1 MATVTSAKPSAG
13 TRLQSRI
20 RERLP
25 WAIFLVIFVGYPFV
39 FDSPYGHTVG
49 VLAILFA
56 LMATGWNLLGGFTG
70 QVSLGHAMFFGVGAY
85 AAAKGAEFGVNP
97 WIAIF
102 IGMVIAVASVV
113 AIGLPVFR
121 LRGHYF
127 AIATIAIVE
136 IVQLLSRL
144 WDWIGGDRG
153 ISIPIKPDS
162 LLDFQFSGRLKWEY
176 YYIALALLVMAL
188 AATRLILRSRIG
200 FYLIAIREDQEAA
213 ATLGVPITFYKQIA
227 FAFSAAVVAVAGGFH
242 AQLNLYVEPPSTL
255 SLLLSVKITI
265 AAVLGGV
272 RSMWG
277 PVIGGATFIAL
288 TEGTRVYFGGQG
300 NALNL
305 IIYGLVVM
313 VIASFEPN
321 GLIGL
326 AGRARRLAARWRS

>member
-1 MATVTSAKPSAG
+1 MTATKPSVG
-13 TRLQSRI
+13 TSRQSRL
-20 RERLP
+20 REGVP
-25 WAIFLVIFVGYPFV
+25 WAVFLLIFVGYPIV

-70 QVSLGHAMFFGVGAY
+70 QISLGHAMFFGVGVY
-85 AAAKGAEFGVNP
+85 AAAKGAEFGLNP
-97 WIAIF
+97 WLSIT
-102 IGMVIAVASVV
+102 IGAVV
-113 AIGLPVFR
+113 AIVGAVTIGLPVFR

-127 AIATIAIVE
+127 AIATIAVVE
-136 IVQLLSRL
+136 IIERLARL
-144 WDWIGGDRG
+144 WDWIGGARG
-153 ISIPIKPDS
+153 MSIPIKPDS
-162 LLDFQFSGRLKWEY
+162 FTEFQFSGRLKWEY

-200 FYLIAIREDQEAA
+200 FYLMAIREDQEAA
-213 ATLGVPITFYKQIA
+213 ATLGVPVTYYKQIA
-227 FAFSAAVVAVAGGFH
+227 FAFSAIVVAVAGGFH
-242 AQLNLYVEPPSTL
+242 AQLNLYVEPPATL

-272 RSMWG
+272 KSMWG

-300 NALNL
+300 DALNL
-305 IIYGLVVM
+305 IVYGLVVM
-313 VIASFEPN
+313 VIAAFEPN

-326 AGRARRLAARWRS
+326 AGRVRRLAARWRS

>member
-1 MATVTSAKPSAG
+1 MTTSRPSKG
-13 TRLQSRI
+13 TRRQSRI
-20 RERLP
+20 RGGLP

-49 VLAILFA
+49 VLAIMFA
-56 LMATGWNLLGGFTG
+56 LMATGWNVLGGFAG
-70 QVSLGHAMFFGVGAY
+70 QVSLGHAVFYGIGAY

-97 WIAIF
+97 WLSIL
-102 IGMVIAVASVV
+102 IGVVIAAASAI

-127 AIATIAIVE
+127 AIATIAVVE
-136 IVQLLSRL
+136 IVQLLARL
-144 WDWIGGDRG
+144 WDWIGGARG

-162 LLDFQFSGRLKWEY
+162 FAEFQFAGRLKWEY
-176 YYIALALLVMAL
+176 YYIALALLVVAL
-188 AATRLILRSRIG
+188 AATRLILRSRVG
-200 FYLIAIREDQEAA
+200 FYLTAIREDQEAA
-213 ATLGVPITFYKQIA
+213 ATLGVPVTFYKQIA
-227 FAFSAAVVAVAGGFH
+227 FAFSAVLVAVAGGFY
-242 AQLNLYVEPPSTL
+242 AQQNLYVNPPATL

-288 TEGTRVYFGGQG
+288 TEGTRVYFGGRG
-300 NALNL
+300 DALNL